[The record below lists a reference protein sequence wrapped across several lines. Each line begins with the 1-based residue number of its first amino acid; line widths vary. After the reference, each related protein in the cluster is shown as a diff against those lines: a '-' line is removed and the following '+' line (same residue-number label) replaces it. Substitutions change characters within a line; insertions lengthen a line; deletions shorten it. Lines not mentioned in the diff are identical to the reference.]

1 MNAKSLIVSSMLA
14 ALTASAVQAQSLLDL
29 QDLFGRQSQSR
40 VQDNAVKVEY
50 DIDFHYFFDYRSFFV
65 FYT

>member
-14 ALTASAVQAQSLLDL
+14 ALTASAAQAQSLLDL

-40 VQDNAVKVEY
+40 VQDNAGKVE
-50 DIDFHYFFDYRSFFV
+50 
-65 FYT
+65 